1 MKTALIFDRDEIRP
15 QLRYD
20 LIYETVNSSVYN
32 SGSTKRKFR
41 AMFDDYEI
49 ETIRTKVIPMAKRF
63 ATKGVPES
71 LTITTREYN
80 VWKSFGRFCL
90 IVG

>member
-20 LIYETVNSSVYN
+20 LIYETVNRSVYN

-41 AMFDDYEI
+41 SMFNDYERKII
-49 ETIRTKVIPMAKRF
+49 ETKVIPMAKKF
-63 ATKGVPES
+63 ATKGVPDT

>member
-20 LIYETVNSSVYN
+20 LIYETVNRSVYN

>member
-20 LIYETVNSSVYN
+20 LIYETVNRSVYT

-41 AMFDDYEI
+41 AMFSDYERKII
-49 ETIRTKVIPMAKRF
+49 ETKVIPMAKKF
-63 ATKGVPES
+63 ATKGVPDT

-80 VWKSFGRFCL
+80 VWKSFERFCL

>member
-20 LIYETVNSSVYN
+20 LIYETVSRSVYS

-41 AMFDDYEI
+41 AMFNDYEREI
-49 ETIRTKVIPMAKRF
+49 IRTKVIPMAKRF